1 MGSTNLK
8 HVSHNYVEDPEAT
21 VLNTV
26 DVWLP
31 ESNHDGTASKGKW
44 VMYNTSSAFQTHRVL
59 KCGSF
64 LHGGAWRDPLV
75 DATSFKPTIDILSAS
90 ENGVVGFASI
100 NYRLSRYPNHA
111 TKPSSPED
119 PSRNAEHPDHLN
131 DVTRALIFLERIY
144 GINGRYLLVGH
155 SCGATLAFQVPERYG
170 SEKVPQPAC
179 IVGSEGIYDLPSL
192 LVVHNDIPYYRHF
205 VVAAFGN
212 VESAWKQASP
222 HTAEAPAIWAK
233 TKVLIISHSEDDEL
247 VEKEQAMMMLRRL
260 VETNEWHGQ
269 MRYVPARGMHDEVYE
284 KGVELARI
292 IEEGLKSMP

>member
-1 MGSTNLK
+1 
-8 HVSHNYVEDPEAT
+8 
-21 VLNTV
+21 
-26 DVWLP
+26 
-31 ESNHDGTASKGKW
+31 
-44 VMYNTSSAFQTHRVL
+44 
-59 KCGSF
+59 
-64 LHGGAWRDPLV
+64 
-75 DATSFKPTIDILSAS
+75 
-90 ENGVVGFASI
+90 
-100 NYRLSRYPNHA
+100 
-111 TKPSSPED
+111 
-119 PSRNAEHPDHLN
+119 
-131 DVTRALIFLERIY
+131 VTRALIFLERIY